1 MDFALTEEQ
10 QAVAEAAAGLFAGL
24 VDPERVAAVECSDD
38 RVDRELW
45 QALAAAD
52 LLGLAVPEEQGGGGY
67 GLMELCLLLEA
78 QGNVVA
84 PVPLWATLVLGALPI
99 AHFGSAAQRERWL
112 PSVVTGQILL
122 TAALNGSAAS
132 PTSSPAVSARADGD
146 GFVLDGCEPAV
157 PQAHVADRVV
167 VPARVGVGGD
177 AVLLTLVDPHAAGVT
192 LERTVTTNRE
202 IHPHLRL
209 DGVVVAADDVLVGPD
224 LGRPALRFVLT
235 ASTIALCALQVG
247 VCEAALRQTAEY
259 LNGRHQ
265 FGRPLST
272 FQGTMLRAADGAID
286 IEAMRVTWQN
296 AAWRFDTGRDAADA
310 AGVAKWQASERG
322 QRTVHATQHL
332 HGGVGADITYPI
344 HRYFLWG
351 KQIELLLGGPSAQLA
366 RLGASIAAR
375 AAVEAAVEAA
385 AEAGAGA
392 GAADS

>member
-10 QAVAEAAAGLFAGL
+10 HAVAEAAAGLFAGL

-112 PSVVTGQILL
+112 PGIVSGQVLL

-157 PQAHVADRVV
+157 PQAHVADRVL
-167 VPARVGVGGD
+167 VPAR
-177 AVLLTLVDPHAAGVT
+177 ASAAT
-192 LERTVTTNRE
+192 ATPCSWRWSIRT
-202 IHPHLRL
+202 
-209 DGVVVAADDVLVGPD
+209 
-224 LGRPALRFVLT
+224 
-235 ASTIALCALQVG
+235 
-247 VCEAALRQTAEY
+247 
-259 LNGRHQ
+259 
-265 FGRPLST
+265 PL
-272 FQGTMLRAADGAID
+272 A
-286 IEAMRVTWQN
+286 
-296 AAWRFDTGRDAADA
+296 
-310 AGVAKWQASERG
+310 
-322 QRTVHATQHL
+322 
-332 HGGVGADITYPI
+332 
-344 HRYFLWG
+344 
-351 KQIELLLGGPSAQLA
+351 
-366 RLGASIAAR
+366 
-375 AAVEAAVEAA
+375 
-385 AEAGAGA
+385 
-392 GAADS
+392 